1 MSTALMKRSTATACG
16 CTGDTDPAPRK
27 RGKQSN
33 AGIVALREAALRKI
47 ISDKDAQI
55 AALRAQLKA
64 SINRG
69 RDAR

>member
-1 MSTALMKRSTATACG
+1 MSTVDFIPFSKL
-16 CTGDTDPAPRK
+16 
-27 RGKQSN
+27 
-33 AGIVALREAALRKI
+33 VAQREAALRKI

-64 SINRG
+64 SLNRG